1 MIYSLRGKLI
11 VKRENFLV
19 IDVGGVAFK
28 VNASLNV
35 VKSLPAIGELVNIF
49 THLHVREDA
58 LDLYGFLIEEE
69 LQFFEMLISI
79 SDIGPKSALGILSV
93 DKIENLKS
101 AIIEGRSELLTKA
114 SGVGKKTAERVVL
127 ELRGK
132 LSQAGSGKIV
142 GLMETDQDLIEVLSG
157 LGYTRLQAREALA
170 KVDSK
175 INKLEK
181 RAKKKPQKFFTKK
194 KKN

>member
-1 MIYSLRGKLI
+1 MI
-11 VKRENFLV
+11 VKRENFFV

-28 VNASLNV
+28 INASLNV

-79 SDIGPKSALGILSV
+79 SGIGPKSALGILSV

-170 KVDSK
+170 KVDPK
-175 INKLEK
+175 INKLEDRLK
-181 RAKKKPQKFFTKK
+181 SALSFLKKS
-194 KKN
+194 

>member
-11 VKRENFLV
+11 VKRENFFV

-28 VNASLNV
+28 INASLNV

-79 SDIGPKSALGILSV
+79 SGIGPKSALGILSV

-170 KVDSK
+170 KVDPK
-175 INKLEK
+175 INKLEDRLK
-181 RAKKKPQKFFTKK
+181 SALSFLKKS
-194 KKN
+194 